1 MTETGPDLS
10 LNEAKNELSNTAEKN
25 VEGEERLV
33 AGGGSLTPD
42 GADDVADKLAADL
55 KQLHSSIDD
64 DSVVTDIFQKHFSG
78 LGFEVTG
85 SKVEYKR
92 GSNLDIFQSQAV
104 IKKVEEELIKENLLE
119 PEGMLGSLEGFA
131 SVAGFNELMEENG
144 VPEEHRDMIMEWV
157 AGFLDMLE
165 ETLGLDIGSDLRDLS
180 FTKANGDQALDIA
193 GEAGISLDNIG
204 GTPGLAAFRKDFFN
218 LNKGDGADM
227 DFKDFFENQLDPKA
241 SQNKGTA
248 LGAVLVKL
256 GKLKGE
262 QLKLTPSQILDLRE
276 VSAKAAVPAENGN
289 AAQVAEHS
297 WTQINEAADIAEL
310 EVVING
316 LLGEYKEA
324 QDEFKQKNGEK
335 PGHTLIG
342 LLTSQQGMEGTVAD
356 ILKARY
362 DGVQAVEIAE
372 AANTAQITLANSVQ
386 LQVAYGEAS
395 SEGDHNSSNVTIT
408 LALGSDDGAPQAT
421 CAEKDLPSVLA
432 ALGQD
437 QPEVADSLGGD
448 TNAFFD
454 AVATEAKTI
463 AKIEEQS
470 EAFSLAATN
479 FKNAPSIAALGKLV
493 RAQQKMLGGAFAT
506 MASSN
511 MAKLYPVAQMKQ
523 ALSLRSPED
532 LLAVTNVN
540 IQNKAPTIHF
550 NIEKGPSTLRKN
562 ATFSLSFTENAG
574 YSLTIL
580 PYIKNREGDETV
592 AETFDSNESTV
603 IGNKIRNVFSN

>member
-1 MTETGPDLS
+1 MSETGPDLS
-10 LNEAKNELSNTAEKN
+10 LNEAKNELAKKED
-25 VEGEERLV
+25 
-33 AGGGSLTPD
+33 LTPETND
-42 GADDVADKLAADL
+42 NHLTPTGAQALGNAMHTDL
-55 KQLHSSIDD
+55 KELHDAAEDD
-64 DSVVTDIFQKHFSG
+64 AAITAIFQQHFSG
-78 LGFEVTG
+78 LGFEVTE
-85 SKVEYKR
+85 SDIKYIKE
-92 GSNLDIFQSQAV
+92 SNLDIFQSQAV

-227 DFKDFFENQLDPKA
+227 DFKDFFENQLDPTA

-256 GKLKGE
+256 GKLEGE

-276 VSAKAAVPAENGN
+276 VSAKAEVPAADEKEKVPAES
-289 AAQVAEHS
+289 S
-297 WTQINEAADIAEL
+297 WTKINEAENIAAL
-310 EVVING
+310 EGVING

-362 DGVQAVEIAE
+362 QGVQDVEIAE

-386 LQVAYGEAS
+386 LQVAYGGAS
-395 SEGDHNSSNVTIT
+395 SEGDHNNSDATIT
-408 LALGSDDGAPQAT
+408 LTLGSDDDKKTANCTEQHLEDVLARLGELRADSGETTISNLEPADDADLVGAIITNIETAEA
-421 CAEKDLPSVLA
+421 AEKIKKKATTAFIEFMSEETFS
-432 ALGQD
+432 AL
-437 QPEVADSLGGD
+437 E
-448 TNAFFD
+448 N
-454 AVATEAKTI
+454 
-463 AKIEEQS
+463 
-470 EAFSLAATN
+470 
-479 FKNAPSIAALGKLV
+479 LV
-493 RAQQKMLGGAFAT
+493 MAQ
-506 MASSN
+506 N
-511 MAKLYPVAQMKQ
+511 Q
-523 ALSLRSPED
+523 ALSNQS
-532 LLAVTNVN
+532 
-540 IQNKAPTIHF
+540 KAMSMSEINLMFPVDIMSGLF
-550 NIEKGPSTLRKN
+550 N
-562 ATFSLSFTENAG
+562 ATDEKDTFKMNAFDNAESNPSIIFSITKGSVYNDPTRTFKLTFSSEGNYILTFNEKSINKSSYEEVLGVINGAFT
-574 YSLTIL
+574 
-580 PYIKNREGDETV
+580 PQ
-592 AETFDSNESTV
+592 
-603 IGNKIRNVFSN
+603 

>member
-1 MTETGPDLS
+1 MSETGPDLS
-10 LNEAKNELSNTAEKN
+10 LDLAKNELVK
-25 VEGEERLV
+25 EGNLTTDP
-33 AGGGSLTPD
+33 GDDHLTPK
-42 GADDVADKLAADL
+42 GAQALGSAMHADL
-55 KQLHSSIDD
+55 KDLLEATEKDD
-64 DSVVTDIFQKHFSG
+64 AITAIFQQHLQT
-78 LGFEVTG
+78 LGFDVTKSG
-85 SKVEYKR
+85 VDYREKTE
-92 GSNLDIFQSQAV
+92 NLDITKSEMV
-104 IKKVEEELIKENLLE
+104 IKDIETALTKEGLLE

-193 GEAGISLDNIG
+193 GEVGISLDNIG

-218 LNKGDGADM
+218 LNKGEGADM
-227 DFKDFFENQLDPKA
+227 DFKDFFENQLDPNA

-256 GKLKGE
+256 GELGDG
-262 QLKLTPSQILDLRE
+262 QLTLTPSQILDLRE

-297 WTQINEAADIAEL
+297 WTQINGAENIAAL
-310 EVVING
+310 EGVING
-316 LLGEYKEA
+316 LLGEYEEA

-342 LLTSQQGMEGTVAD
+342 LLAKNTGMEGTVAD

-395 SEGDHNSSNVTIT
+395 DPPGNHNASTATIT
-408 LALGSDDGAPQAT
+408 LALGSDNGAPQAT

-437 QPEVADSLGGD
+437 QPEVADSLED
-448 TNAFFD
+448 DKDAFLT
-454 AVATEAKTI
+454 AIKGEVKLIAT
-463 AKIEEQS
+463 IEEQS
-470 EAFSLAATN
+470 EAFSLAATE
-479 FKNAPSIAALGKLV
+479 FKSAPSIAALGKLV
-493 RAQQKMLGGAFAT
+493 RAQQKMLGEAFAT

-523 ALSLRSPED
+523 ALSLHSPED

-540 IQNKAPTIHF
+540 IQDEAPTIHF

-562 ATFSLSFTENAG
+562 ATFSLSFIDDAG

-580 PYIKNREGDETV
+580 PYIKNRKGDETEK
-592 AETFDSNESTV
+592 ETLNSSESTV

>member
-1 MTETGPDLS
+1 MSETGPDLS

-297 WTQINEAADIAEL
+297 WTKINEAENIAAL
-310 EVVING
+310 EGVING
-316 LLGEYKEA
+316 LLGEYEKA
-324 QDEFKQKNGEK
+324 QDKFEEENGEK

-342 LLTSQQGMEGTVAD
+342 LLGENAGMESTVAD

-362 DGVQAVEIAE
+362 QGVQDVEIAE

-386 LQVAYGEAS
+386 LQVAYGGAS
-395 SEGDHNSSNVTIT
+395 SEGDHNNSDATIT
-408 LALGSDDGAPQAT
+408 LTLGSDDDKKTANCTEQHLEDVLARLGELRADSGETTISNLEPADDADLVGAIITNIETAEA
-421 CAEKDLPSVLA
+421 AEKIKKKATTAFIEFMSEETFS
-432 ALGQD
+432 AL
-437 QPEVADSLGGD
+437 E
-448 TNAFFD
+448 N
-454 AVATEAKTI
+454 
-463 AKIEEQS
+463 
-470 EAFSLAATN
+470 
-479 FKNAPSIAALGKLV
+479 LV
-493 RAQQKMLGGAFAT
+493 MAQ
-506 MASSN
+506 N
-511 MAKLYPVAQMKQ
+511 Q
-523 ALSLRSPED
+523 ALSNQS
-532 LLAVTNVN
+532 
-540 IQNKAPTIHF
+540 KAMSMREINLMFPVDIMSGLF
-550 NIEKGPSTLRKN
+550 N
-562 ATFSLSFTENAG
+562 ATGEEDTFKMNAFD
-574 YSLTIL
+574 
-580 PYIKNREGDETV
+580 NAEGDPSIMFSITKGDPTR
-592 AETFDSNESTV
+592 TFKLTFLSGGNYKLTFNEKSINKSSYEEVLGV
-603 IGNKIRNVFSN
+603 INGAFTPQ

>member
-1 MTETGPDLS
+1 MTDNAETPKVDLS
-10 LNEAKNELSNTAEKN
+10 LDQADAILDNPNHHTEDPKDDH
-25 VEGEERLV
+25 
-33 AGGGSLTPD
+33 LTPD
-42 GADDVADKLAADL
+42 GAKALGNAMHADL
-55 KQLHSSIDD
+55 KQLHNHEDSDD
-64 DSVVTDIFQKHFSG
+64 AAITAIFRQH
-78 LGFEVTG
+78 L
-85 SKVEYKR
+85 
-92 GSNLDIFQSQAV
+92 
-104 IKKVEEELIKENLLE
+104 EELNFTVTENRINYEEAKGNLNITKSERAIKDIEAALTKEGLLE

-256 GKLKGE
+256 GKLEGE

-297 WTQINEAADIAEL
+297 WTQINGAADIAAL

-324 QDEFKQKNGEK
+324 QDEFEKNHGEK

-372 AANTAQITLANSVQ
+372 AANTATMTLNNGVKLSVTYTDAEAEREHSASNAN
-386 LQVAYGEAS
+386 
-395 SEGDHNSSNVTIT
+395 IT
-408 LALGSDDGAPQAT
+408 LALVTGNPPPSAT
-421 CAEKDLPSVLA
+421 CAEQNLPGVLA
-432 ALGQD
+432 ALGALG
-437 QPEVADSLGGD
+437 ADSGETAISNLESAD
-448 TNAFFD
+448 SADLVDAIITNIETAEAAEKIKREATTAF
-454 AVATEAKTI
+454 TEFMS
-463 AKIEEQS
+463 EET
-470 EAFSLAATN
+470 FS
-479 FKNAPSIAALGKLV
+479 ALENLV
-493 RAQQKMLGGAFAT
+493 MAQ
-506 MASSN
+506 N
-511 MAKLYPVAQMKQ
+511 Q
-523 ALSLRSPED
+523 ALSNQS
-532 LLAVTNVN
+532 
-540 IQNKAPTIHF
+540 KAMSMREINLMFPVDIMSGLF
-550 NIEKGPSTLRKN
+550 N
-562 ATFSLSFTENAG
+562 ATGEEDTFKMNAFDNSGSNPSIMFSITKGDSTRTFKLTFLSGGNYILTFNEKSINKSSYEEVLGVINGAFT
-574 YSLTIL
+574 
-580 PYIKNREGDETV
+580 PQ
-592 AETFDSNESTV
+592 
-603 IGNKIRNVFSN
+603 

>member
-1 MTETGPDLS
+1 MSETGPDLS
-10 LNEAKNELSNTAEKN
+10 LNEAKNELAKKED
-25 VEGEERLV
+25 
-33 AGGGSLTPD
+33 LTPETND
-42 GADDVADKLAADL
+42 NHLTPTGAQALGNAMHRDLEDLLKATEKDDAITA
-55 KQLHSSIDD
+55 
-64 DSVVTDIFQKHFSG
+64 IFQQHLQT
-78 LGFEVTG
+78 LGFDVTKSG
-85 SKVEYKR
+85 VDYREKTE
-92 GSNLDIFQSQAV
+92 NLDITKSEMV
-104 IKKVEEELIKENLLE
+104 IKDIEAALTQEGLLE

-218 LNKGDGADM
+218 LNKGEGADM

-297 WTQINEAADIAEL
+297 WTQINGAADIAAL
-310 EVVING
+310 EGVING

-342 LLTSQQGMEGTVAD
+342 LLGENAGMEGTVAD

-372 AANTAQITLANSVQ
+372 AENTAQITLANSVQ
-386 LQVAYGEAS
+386 LQVAYGGAS
-395 SEGDHNSSNVTIT
+395 SEGDHNNSDATIT
-408 LALGSDDGAPQAT
+408 LTLGSDDDKKTANCTEQHLEDVLARLGELRADSGETTISNLEPADDADLVGAIITNIETAEA
-421 CAEKDLPSVLA
+421 AEKIKKKATTAFIEFMSEETFS
-432 ALGQD
+432 AL
-437 QPEVADSLGGD
+437 E
-448 TNAFFD
+448 N
-454 AVATEAKTI
+454 
-463 AKIEEQS
+463 
-470 EAFSLAATN
+470 
-479 FKNAPSIAALGKLV
+479 LV
-493 RAQQKMLGGAFAT
+493 MAQ
-506 MASSN
+506 N
-511 MAKLYPVAQMKQ
+511 Q
-523 ALSLRSPED
+523 ALSNQS
-532 LLAVTNVN
+532 
-540 IQNKAPTIHF
+540 KAMSMSEINLMFPVDIMSGLF
-550 NIEKGPSTLRKN
+550 N
-562 ATFSLSFTENAG
+562 ATDEKDTFKMNAFDNAESNPSIIFSITKGSVYNDPTRTFKLTFSSEGNYILTFNEKSINKSSYEEVLGGINDAFT
-574 YSLTIL
+574 
-580 PYIKNREGDETV
+580 PQ
-592 AETFDSNESTV
+592 
-603 IGNKIRNVFSN
+603 

>member
-1 MTETGPDLS
+1 MSETGPDLS
-10 LNEAKNELSNTAEKN
+10 LNEAKNELAKKED
-25 VEGEERLV
+25 
-33 AGGGSLTPD
+33 LTPETND
-42 GADDVADKLAADL
+42 NHLTPTGAQALGNAMHTDL
-55 KQLHSSIDD
+55 KELHDAAEDDAAITAIFRQHLEELNFTVTESSI
-64 DSVVTDIFQKHFSG
+64 SYEKAKG
-78 LGFEVTG
+78 
-85 SKVEYKR
+85 K
-92 GSNLDIFQSQAV
+92 LDITNSEDA
-104 IKKVEEELIKENLLE
+104 IKDIEAALTKEGLLE

-227 DFKDFFENQLDPKA
+227 DFKDFFENQLDPTA

-316 LLGEYKEA
+316 LLGEYEEA
-324 QDEFKQKNGEK
+324 QEKFKQKHENE

-342 LLTSQQGMEGTVAD
+342 LLGENAGMEDTVAD

-395 SEGDHNSSNVTIT
+395 NPPANHSTSTAEIT
-408 LALGSDDGAPQAT
+408 LTFDKDGETKTAT
-421 CAEKDLPSVLA
+421 CAEQNLPGVLA
-432 ALGQD
+432 TLGALDGTD
-437 QPEVADSLGGD
+437 SSPTISGLEPTKDGDLVAAVVHRLDALNRMKTDVDELRKLSKTKATNLDVLRPLLYSAYDAADSIVAFLQEQGPTYTHSMLLKD
-448 TNAFFD
+448 T
-454 AVATEAKTI
+454 
-463 AKIEEQS
+463 
-470 EAFSLAATN
+470 
-479 FKNAPSIAALGKLV
+479 
-493 RAQQKMLGGAFAT
+493 
-506 MASSN
+506 
-511 MAKLYPVAQMKQ
+511 
-523 ALSLRSPED
+523 
-532 LLAVTNVN
+532 LLAKATGVNLDMADVDITQFQKTNNGIVVDFNVN
-540 IQNKAPTIHF
+540 IAGQ
-550 NIEKGPSTLRKN
+550 PSAIPFK
-562 ATFSLSFTENAG
+562 
-574 YSLTIL
+574 LTIPRAGNYTL
-580 PYIKNREGDETV
+580 GEKQLNAQGVIEEITTKIKEKQPG
-592 AETFDSNESTV
+592 
-603 IGNKIRNVFSN
+603 